1 MRPLIVTAVAAA
13 LTLSATMMPAAA
25 ADPTA
30 LVLNGAWEVS
40 AANKKTKKATKK
52 AAPKEQYL
60 RAVPSA
66 PPPGA
71 KK

>member
-1 MRPLIVTAVAAA
+1 MRLVIVIAAA
-13 LTLSATMMPAAA
+13 LTMSAGPTPAAGSEPGPLVQKQSSDLSAA
-25 ADPTA
+25 
-30 LVLNGAWEVS
+30 
-40 AANKKTKKATKK
+40 KKKPKKK

>member
-1 MRPLIVTAVAAA
+1 MRFALMIAAA
-13 LTLSATMMPAAA
+13 TAMVLPADMALATGIEPAGLVQKAGSDISSA
-25 ADPTA
+25 
-30 LVLNGAWEVS
+30 
-40 AANKKTKKATKK
+40 KKKAKKK

-66 PPPGA
+66 PPPAA